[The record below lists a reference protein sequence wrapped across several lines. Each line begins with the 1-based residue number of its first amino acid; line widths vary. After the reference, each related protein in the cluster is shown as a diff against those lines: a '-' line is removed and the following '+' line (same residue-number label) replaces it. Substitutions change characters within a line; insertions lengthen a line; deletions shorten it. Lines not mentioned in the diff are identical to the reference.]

1 MRIAADEHLKP
12 VILDNDGDLTFNSA
26 EYVQGLFIKKGTG
39 TLKFDLPA
47 GTFAIGVNSAD
58 ENIGENAG
66 QIEFPETGDSPTS
79 TSGLLGINILEGT
92 MKVVGVSSSQTRL
105 YAQNTATIG
114 GGYRGEVPAVLEVEK
129 ASVYWG
135 GSSRHGFMCR
145 YLPENTPAPELHL
158 NDAYFWTDSIHL
170 GSRSYGSDTTVKV
183 TMTNSTFW
191 GQYNANVGSD
201 TVAVKIDANNSKLH
215 SNADLGWT
223 IQAKRL
229 DADFYGQD
237 ALFASQSKSGSGNA
251 PGRFWFYDQVTGLI
265 KVRNGATLQTTRGVR
280 MNGSTVD
287 VVFDGGKFSIL
298 AHNTEL
304 ETQSMWNANKGSG
317 FNSIG
322 AGLEL
327 QIPDT
332 CIHSF
337 NFPIYGGGSVTKTG
351 AGTFKLVAPR
361 KAGEKLLQYTGGTIV
376 SNGTF
381 VIDGSLVA
389 DDSKAFTVA
398 SGAVLDL
405 NGTPLSGATLSGAG
419 TVTNGTLSAAT
430 IPYNATTGALTFS
443 DVAFDGVLT
452 VDFGCTAENPLDIEG
467 ARAGFVVAKYTGDM
481 PAGLVVRPVNTGL
494 VRPHAR
500 VSFADGNISV
510 SVVNLGLS
518 VFLR

>member
-1 MRIAADEHLKP
+1 MDSGYLK
-12 VILDNDGDLTFNSA
+12 IH
-26 EYVQGLFIKKGTG
+26 
-39 TLKFDLPA
+39 
-47 GTFAIGVNSAD
+47 
-58 ENIGENAG
+58 
-66 QIEFPETGDSPTS
+66 TS
-79 TSGLLGINILEGT
+79 LSGYYQKISL
-92 MKVVGVSSSQTRL
+92 V
-105 YAQNTATIG
+105 
-114 GGYRGEVPAVLEVEK
+114 
-129 ASVYWG
+129 
-135 GSSRHGFMCR
+135 
-145 YLPENTPAPELHL
+145 
-158 NDAYFWTDSIHL
+158 HL
-170 GSRSYGSDTTVKV
+170 GSSSAGSDTTVKV

-215 SNADLGWT
+215 SNADIGWT

-237 ALFASQSKSGSGNA
+237 ALFASQSKSGSYNA
-251 PGRFWFYDQVTGLI
+251 TGRFWFDDQVTGLI

-317 FNSIG
+317 FNSIR

-351 AGTFKLVAPR
+351 AGTFKLVSPR
-361 KAGEKLLQYTGGTIV
+361 SADEKLLQYTGGTIV

-405 NGTPLSGATLSGAG
+405 NGTMLSGATLSGAG

-430 IPYNATTGALTFS
+430 IPYNAKAGALTFS
-443 DVAFDGVLT
+443 GVAFDGVLT
-452 VDFGCTAENPLDIEG
+452 VDFGCTDNPLDIEG
-467 ARAGFVVAKYTGDM
+467 ARAGFVVARYTGDI
-481 PAGLVVRPVNTGL
+481 PAGLVVKPVNTGL

-500 VSFADGNISV
+500 VSFADGNIRV

-518 VFLR
+518 VFMR